1 MSIIFDYIFYRVA
14 KFYYRRDGRL
24 ASTALISVTTTQ
36 VMPASAF
43 IIFIQKCLYGRE
55 ITASYS
61 KLGAYLFVV
70 VLLLAMFLNHLR
82 YKDKYFR
89 LRERW
94 EHETK
99 AQQRIRGVAVVIAIV
114 MSWTSLL
121 LLGIIK

>member
-14 KFYYRRDGRL
+14 KSYYKRDGRF
-24 ASTALISVTTTQ
+24 AMTALISVTTTQ
-36 VMPASAF
+36 IMPASAVV
-43 IIFIQKCLYGRE
+43 IFIQKCFYSRA

-61 KLGAYLFVV
+61 KLEACLFVAFM
-70 VLLLAMFLNHLR
+70 LFALFLNHLR

-94 EHETK
+94 EQETK
-99 AQQRIRGVAVVIAIV
+99 VQKHIRGIAVVIAII
-114 MSWTSLL
+114 MSWISLL